1 MGRQTYT
8 YMVVWR
14 MRAKTIPH
22 VEYEIFLHVMNEI
35 DILAV
40 KESMCPKGDKHAEE
54 RFNKGAKSA
63 KQLIQNLIDRRKHRL
78 PEDHMDYEVKE

>member
-1 MGRQTYT
+1 MGRQTYA

-35 DILAV
+35 DILEV
-40 KESMCPKGDKHAEE
+40 KENMCPTGDKHL
-54 RFNKGAKSA
+54 S
-63 KQLIQNLIDRRKHRL
+63 LIHI
-78 PEDHMDYEVKE
+78 

>member
-1 MGRQTYT
+1 MGRQTYA

-35 DILAV
+35 DILEV
-40 KESMCPKGDKHAEE
+40 KENMCPAGDKHMATESDNSNVSP
-54 RFNKGAKSA
+54 RFTATRCSLKCAP
-63 KQLIQNLIDRRKHRL
+63 NLHAMIAS
-78 PEDHMDYEVKE
+78 VSGVA